1 MIELRFKDSGAAYEA
16 AKKIADRL
24 GISVRDYLLRCISEG
39 HRVLAVRTA
48 AQPDDL
54 DIPAF
59 ERRLSMAFDPEELET
74 ELKNIR
80 LSKNTTIVKRGK

>member
-1 MIELRFKDSGAAYEA
+1 MIELRFKDSGAAYQA
-16 AKKIADRL
+16 AKEIADQL
-24 GISVRDYLLRCISEG
+24 GIPIRDYLLMCISEG

-59 ERRLSMAFDPEELET
+59 ERRSSMAFDAEALTDALRE
-74 ELKNIR
+74 IR
-80 LSKNTTIVKRGK
+80 TPMHPRRSKSS

>member
-16 AKKIADRL
+16 AKEIADRL
-24 GISVRDYLLRCISEG
+24 EISIRDYLLMCISEG

-59 ERRLSMAFDPEELET
+59 ERRSSKVFDPEELQE
-74 ELKNIR
+74 ELRKLR
-80 LSKNTTIVKRGK
+80 QPTNTPRDKSRR